1 MPQTGRL
8 PRAAAWTCSPRHA
21 SRLGPRVSQPR
32 FGAALAHHVQLS
44 AEGSFQ
50 SAAERSRVLL
60 YRSVT
65 TQILAIPLASYSG
78 YTAVAVEL
86 GLTFGGGGPL
96 TSAPRVLDGVVDDD
110 VSLVNAVAKGDARAL
125 EVIYD
130 RYSRGLYSL
139 ALRLLNDGPAAEEVV
154 QETFLKLWRQ
164 PSAYQP
170 SRGRLL
176 PWLLGVA
183 HHHAVD
189 LLRRRQLEQRHRAT
203 PSHSN
208 EAELVDLVDTMGIAA
223 SEGDPQAQAGGF
235 DQRDA
240 VGRALAQLPIE
251 QRLPLELA
259 YYRGKTQL
267 EVATLL
273 DVPLGTIK
281 TRMRLGLQQLRK
293 VPELSVLW
301 SER

>member
-1 MPQTGRL
+1 M
-8 PRAAAWTCSPRHA
+8 
-21 SRLGPRVSQPR
+21 
-32 FGAALAHHVQLS
+32 
-44 AEGSFQ
+44 
-50 SAAERSRVLL
+50 
-60 YRSVT
+60 SVT

-189 LLRRRQLEQRHRAT
+189 ILRRRQLEQRHRVSAPPHPNGNGLT
-203 PSHSN
+203 
-208 EAELVDLVDTMGIAA
+208 D
-223 SEGDPQAQAGGF
+223 
-235 DQRDA
+235 
-240 VGRALAQLPIE
+240 
-251 QRLPLELA
+251 
-259 YYRGKTQL
+259 
-267 EVATLL
+267 LL
-273 DVPLGTIK
+273 DDHG
-281 TRMRLGLQQLRK
+281 
-293 VPELSVLW
+293 
-301 SER
+301 

>member
-1 MPQTGRL
+1 MTGQT
-8 PRAAAWTCSPRHA
+8 
-21 SRLGPRVSQPR
+21 
-32 FGAALAHHVQLS
+32 
-44 AEGSFQ
+44 
-50 SAAERSRVLL
+50 
-60 YRSVT
+60 
-65 TQILAIPLASYSG
+65 LAISG
-78 YTAVAVEL
+78 PYARVYTGLAVEL
-86 GLTFGGGGPL
+86 GLTFGGSGPKAS
-96 TSAPRVLDGVVDDD
+96 TRSAFDAAQADESVLVE
-110 VSLVNAVAKGDARAL
+110 SVARGDARAL
-125 EVIYD
+125 EQIYA
-130 RYSRGLYSL
+130 RHSRGVYSL
-139 ALRLLNDGPAAEEVV
+139 AVRLLGDTTAAEEVV

-164 PSAYQP
+164 PTAYQP

-189 LLRRRQLEQRHRAT
+189 MLRRRQLEQRHRAA
-203 PSHSN
+203 SN
-208 EAELVDLVDTMGIAA
+208 GEGSAA
-223 SEGDPQAQAGGF
+223 SLENLGLTSADGDPQLRAGGF

-240 VGRALAQLPIE
+240 IGRALAELPAE

-259 YYRGKTQL
+259 YYRGMTQF

-273 DVPLGTIK
+273 SVPLGTIK